1 MAFLSEEID
10 KKYMRRALTLALKG
24 RGYTRPNP
32 IVGAVL
38 VKDDRIIGEGWHKKF
53 GDSHAEVNAFTSALE
68 DPTGATLYITLEPC
82 SHYGKTPPC
91 ADLIIKK
98 KVARV
103 VCAMQDPNPV
113 VSGRGLEL
121 LQSHGISVT
130 VGILEKEAKKVNDI
144 FLKYIVYQTPFVLY
158 KAAMSL
164 DGKIACYTGDS
175 RWVSSEESRKDVHK
189 LRSVYTGIMV
199 GAGTIIA
206 DNPRLTARIEGAIN
220 PIRIIVDG
228 NLSIP
233 TTARVFKEKG
243 RNIILTTSDA
253 SNSKKNEFENLGAE
267 IFCYDSSFIGKVDL
281 KKAMI
286 GLGSLGI
293 DSILLEG
300 GPTLATEALKAG
312 IIDKVRFYYAPKII
326 GGNQAISSFVG
337 KGVPTMDKSLLL
349 NDGSYETLGEDF
361 VIEAYLRKP
370 YKLDALN

>member
-144 FLKYIVYQTPFVLY
+144 FLKYIVNQTPFVLY

-175 RWVSSEESRKDVHK
+175 RWVSGEESRKDVHK

-267 IFCYDSSFIGKVDL
+267 IFCYDSHFIGKVDL
-281 KKAMI
+281 KKAMT

-349 NDGSYETLGEDF
+349 NDVSYETLGKDF

>member
-10 KKYMRRALTLALKG
+10 KKYMRRALKG

-267 IFCYDSSFIGKVDL
+267 IFCYDSSFIGKVGL

-349 NDGSYETLGEDF
+349 NDVSYETLGEDF

>member
-267 IFCYDSSFIGKVDL
+267 IFCYDSSSIGKVDL

-349 NDGSYETLGEDF
+349 NDVSYETLGEDF